1 VIEFSYKVI
10 NNKGET
16 EEGVR
21 DAMSEQALWNSLQTE
36 GFMPISITRGGA
48 NKFLGIS
55 LGNNKNKLTA
65 KYVSLFTD
73 EMTTLLES
81 GLPLDKSLII
91 LMDLNEDNEV
101 FRNLVSQILEKV
113 KGGTSFADALASQTG
128 VFSKFYLN
136 MIRAGEAGGNLG
148 SVLARLSDYMQR
160 SKDLKDT
167 VSTALIY
174 PTILLVMSIASLSVM
189 LTFVVPQFSEM
200 FADAGKELPVPTQIV
215 VALSDFLQSYWWLL
229 AGMITMAYLYMK
241 QQLADSVTKKQWD
254 GRFLKFPLAGEI
266 IQNKETANISRTL
279 GTLLGNGVS
288 ILDAL
293 SIVKETVG
301 NLVLAEVIDDAI
313 TDLTQGKN
321 MSNALLKSEL
331 FPKMAMQMIKV
342 GEETGKLEE
351 MLLKMAEIYD
361 KQLKTTIHRMLALLE
376 PLLIVVLGLMVA
388 GIIASILLAILSVND
403 LAF

>member
-1 VIEFSYKVI
+1 MTEFSYKVI
-10 NNKGET
+10 NTKGET
-16 EEGVR
+16 EEGTR
-21 DAMSEQALWNSLQTE
+21 DAISEQALWNVLQAE
-36 GFMPISITRGGA
+36 GFMPISVTRGGA

-55 LGNNKNKLTA
+55 LGNNKNKLTV

-81 GLPLDKSLII
+81 GLPLDKSLTI

-148 SVLARLSDYMQR
+148 GVLARLSDYMQR

-174 PTILLVMSIASLSVM
+174 PTILLVMSVASLSVM

-229 AGMITMAYLYMK
+229 AGIITMAYLYMK
-241 QQLADSVTKKQWD
+241 QQLSDPVTKKQWD
-254 GRFLKFPLAGEI
+254 GRFLKLPLAGEI

-301 NLVLAEVIDDAI
+301 NLVLAEVINDAV

>member
-1 VIEFSYKVI
+1 MAEFSYKVI
-10 NNKGET
+10 NPKGET
-16 EEGVR
+16 EDGTRE
-21 DAMSEQALWNSLQTE
+21 AANEKALWNALQSE
-36 GFMPISITRGGA
+36 GFMPISVTKGRGT
-48 NKFLGIS
+48 KFLGFSIG
-55 LGNNKNKLTA
+55 GNKSKHTA

-81 GLPLDKSLII
+81 GLPLDKSLLI
-91 LMDLNEDNEV
+91 LMDLNEDNEI

-113 KGGTSFADALASQTG
+113 KGGDSFADALSSQTG

-148 SVLARLSDYMQR
+148 RVLARLSDYMQR

-174 PTILLVMSIASLSVM
+174 PSILLVMSVASLAVM

-215 VALSDFLQSYWWLL
+215 VALSDFLQRYWWVLL
-229 AGMITMAYLYMK
+229 GLVLAIYLYMQ
-241 QQLADSVTKKQWD
+241 QQLTEPETKKTWD
-254 GRFLKFPLAGEI
+254 GRFLKLPIAGEI
-266 IQNKETANISRTL
+266 IQNQETANISRTL

-288 ILDAL
+288 ILESL
-293 SIVKETVG
+293 SIVKETIG
-301 NLVLAEVIDDAI
+301 NLVLADVIEEAI
-313 TDLTQGKN
+313 VDLTQGKN
-321 MSNALLKSEL
+321 MSGALLKSGL

-351 MLLKMAEIYD
+351 MLLKMADIYD

-376 PLLIVVLGLMVA
+376 PLLIVVLGLMVS

>member
-1 VIEFSYKVI
+1 
-10 NNKGET
+10 
-16 EEGVR
+16 
-21 DAMSEQALWNSLQTE
+21 
-36 GFMPISITRGGA
+36 
-48 NKFLGIS
+48 
-55 LGNNKNKLTA
+55 
-65 KYVSLFTD
+65 
-73 EMTTLLES
+73 
-81 GLPLDKSLII
+81 
-91 LMDLNEDNEV
+91 
-101 FRNLVSQILEKV
+101 
-113 KGGTSFADALASQTG
+113 
-128 VFSKFYLN
+128 
-136 MIRAGEAGGNLG
+136 
-148 SVLARLSDYMQR
+148 
-160 SKDLKDT
+160 
-167 VSTALIY
+167 
-174 PTILLVMSIASLSVM
+174 
-189 LTFVVPQFSEM
+189 
-200 FADAGKELPVPTQIV
+200 
-215 VALSDFLQSYWWLL
+215 
-229 AGMITMAYLYMK
+229 MAYLYMK
-241 QQLADSVTKKQWD
+241 QQLADPVTKKQWD
-254 GRFLKFPLAGEI
+254 RRFLKLPLAGEI

-301 NLVLAEVIDDAI
+301 NLVLAEIIDDAV

-321 MSNALLKSEL
+321 MSGALLRSEL

>member
-1 VIEFSYKVI
+1 MAEFFYKVI

-16 EEGVR
+16 EEGSR
-21 DAMSEQALWNSLQTE
+21 DALNQQELWISLQNE
-36 GFMPISITRGGA
+36 GFMPISVNKGSA

-55 LGNNKNKLTA
+55 LGNNKKILTI

-81 GLPLDKSLII
+81 GLPLDKSLLI

-113 KGGTSFADALASQTG
+113 KGGTSFADALSSQTG

-136 MIRAGEAGGNLG
+136 MIRAGEAGGNLA

-160 SKDLKDT
+160 SKELKDT

-174 PTILLVMSIASLSVM
+174 PTILLVMSVASLTVM

-229 AGMITMAYLYMK
+229 AGIITIIYFYMK
-241 QQLADSVTKKQWD
+241 QQLSDSITKKQWD
-254 GRFLKFPLAGEI
+254 RRFLKLPLAGEI

-301 NLVLAEVIDDAI
+301 NLVLAEVIDDAV

-361 KQLKTTIHRMLALLE
+361 KQLTTTIQRMLALLE

>member
-1 VIEFSYKVI
+1 MAEFSYKVI

-16 EEGVR
+16 EEGTR
-21 DAMSEQALWNSLQTE
+21 EAINEQTLWSSLQAE
-36 GFMPISITRGGA
+36 GFMPISVTKGST
-48 NKFLGIS
+48 NQFLGFN
-55 LGNNKNKLTA
+55 LGGNKNKINA
-65 KYVSLFTD
+65 NYISLFTD

-81 GLPLDKSLII
+81 GLPLDKSLVI
-91 LMDLNEDNEV
+91 LMSLNEDNEV

-113 KGGTSFADALASQTG
+113 KGGTSFADALASQSG

-160 SKDLKDT
+160 SKELKDT

-174 PTILLVMSIASLSVM
+174 PTILLVMSVASLSVM

-229 AGMITMAYLYMK
+229 AGIFTLFYLFMK
-241 QQLADSVTKKQWD
+241 QQLADPVTKKQWD
-254 GRFLKFPLAGEI
+254 GRFLKLPLAGEI
-266 IQNKETANISRTL
+266 IKNKETANISRTL

-301 NLVLAEVIDDAI
+301 NQVLAEVIDDAVQ
-313 TDLTQGKN
+313 DLTQGKN

>member
-1 VIEFSYKVI
+1 MAEFSYKVI

-16 EEGVR
+16 EEGTR
-21 DAMSEQALWNSLQTE
+21 DAINEQTLWHALQAE
-36 GFMPISITRGGA
+36 GLMPISVTKGGA

-55 LGNNKNKLTA
+55 LGNNKNKITTH
-65 KYVSLFTD
+65 YVNLFTD

-81 GLPLDKSLII
+81 GLPLDKSLTI
-91 LMDLNEDNEV
+91 LMDLNEDNEA

-113 KGGTSFADALASQTG
+113 KGGTSFADALACQTG

-174 PTILLVMSIASLSVM
+174 PTILLVMSVASLAVM

-229 AGMITMAYLYMK
+229 AGIITMIYLYMK
-241 QQLADSVTKKQWD
+241 QQLSDPETKKKWD
-254 GRFLKFPLAGEI
+254 GRFLKFPIAGEI

-301 NLVLAEVIDDAI
+301 NLVLAEVIDDAV

-321 MSNALLKSEL
+321 MSGALLRSEL

-361 KQLKTTIHRMLALLE
+361 KELKTTIHRMLALLE